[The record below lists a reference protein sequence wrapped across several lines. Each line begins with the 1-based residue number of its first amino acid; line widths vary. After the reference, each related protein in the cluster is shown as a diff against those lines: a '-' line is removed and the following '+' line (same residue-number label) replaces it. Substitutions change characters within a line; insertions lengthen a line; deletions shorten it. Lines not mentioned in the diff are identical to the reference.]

1 MLQNNNRR
9 RIETPRSRAERLNE
23 QTRERLAR
31 EDASRAVA
39 ERMRQIQ
46 EEQERTLSPE
56 AQEELNRIRESN
68 TSPRQWTNRPQQEP
82 SPRLPQDYVSRNE
95 EANRYE
101 PRPSSA
107 REPRLFSNY
116 FYTGVPIISPNE
128 EQKTRLIKGVLIMTL
143 SDNMEYYVP
152 TRMRV
157 TFTRNTTQEEM
168 DEQFQA
174 NQSEW
179 IQRRLSQDVPKAL
192 NENKVTFTNIK
203 GTFSKTLEGVKM
215 RVINTTS
222 IQSLDIMLEEEFLRL
237 YHPRGQLGQTFSKI
251 SNPLE

>member
-9 RIETPRSRAERLNE
+9 RTETSSYREITNQQVSRS
-23 QTRERLAR
+23 
-31 EDASRAVA
+31 VA
-39 ERMRQIQ
+39 DRVRQIQ

-68 TSPRQWTNRPQQEP
+68 TSPRQWGSRPQQEP
-82 SPRLPQDYVSRNE
+82 SPRLPQDYVSQNE
-95 EANRYE
+95 EYDRYQ

-107 REPRLFSNY
+107 REPKLFSNY
-116 FYTGVPIISPNE
+116 FYTGVPIISPRE

-143 SDNMEYYVP
+143 SDNIEYYVP

-157 TFTRNTTQEEM
+157 SFARNTTQEEM

-179 IQRRLSQDVPKAL
+179 IHRRLNQDVPKAL

-203 GTFSKTLEGVKM
+203 GTFSKTLEDVKM